1 VEAAAAQLVLRIG
14 AVLMNEGVL
23 TPQQLGAALVECDES
38 GKRLGEVVVEQ
49 GWATS
54 RDVARALAKQH
65 GLEFVDLEGLEI
77 DRGVAERLPV
87 EIARL
92 QGAIPVAETDDG
104 ELLVAVTDPT
114 DAGARGDLELAL
126 GHKIRLAVCAETEL
140 AGALDRVYGA
150 PGPRTPAASGSD
162 AWNAANETT
171 AVKIVKAA
179 LGRAIELGA
188 TDIHFEPG
196 EQQMVVRGRVDGV
209 VRELTRVPRAA
220 VAGVTTRLKIMGQLD
235 ITQRRVPQD
244 GGFAITVDG
253 ERHEFGITAVP
264 TARGERVVLRVL
276 RRGAALGLSD
286 LGMAEDAE
294 AALVRAIR
302 RPHGAVVVCGPGGS
316 GRTTTLYS
324 ALSLLNEPDR
334 VLMTIEDPIEFPLE
348 GVSQVEVSDRGGVS
362 FARGLASVLRS
373 DPDVLLVGELRDRET
388 ARLALDAAARHLVL
402 TTLHAQDTASAVTRL
417 GELGAAPGLLAT
429 SLTCIVAQRLARQ
442 LCGCSEAY
450 EASSDDAEG
459 LGLRADEP
467 VTLYRPSGCPRC
479 DGTGYRGR
487 AAIYEVLPVEGDV
500 VRALDYSVEDVR
512 KVALQYGMR
521 TLRGDAAR
529 LCLAGVTSASE
540 VHRILGRAPSSG

>member
-54 RDVARALAKQH
+54 RDVAQALAKQH
-65 GLEFVDLEGLEI
+65 GLEFFDLEGLEI
-77 DRGVAERLPV
+77 DERVAERLPV

-92 QGAIPVAETDDG
+92 HGAIPVAETGDG
-104 ELLVAVTDPT
+104 ELLVAVADPT
-114 DAGARGDLELAL
+114 DAGTCGDLELAL
-126 GHKIRLAVCAETEL
+126 GQKIRLAVCAETEL
-140 AGALDRVYGA
+140 AGALDRVYGP
-150 PGPRTPAASGSD
+150 PGLRTPAASGSE
-162 AWNAANETT
+162 AWNAANATT

-196 EQQMVVRGRVDGV
+196 EQQMIVRGRVDGV

-235 ITQRRVPQD
+235 ITQRRLPQD
-244 GGFAITVDG
+244 GSFAISVDG

-264 TARGERVVLRVL
+264 TARGERIVLRVL

-373 DPDVLLVGELRDRET
+373 DPDVLLVGELHDRET
-388 ARLALDAAARHLVL
+388 TRLALDAAARHLVL
-402 TTLHAQDTASAVTRL
+402 TTLHAQDTASAVARL

-450 EASSDDAEG
+450 EASPDDAEG
-459 LGLRADEP
+459 LGLHADVP

-479 DGTGYRGR
+479 DETGYRGR
-487 AAIYEVLPVEGDV
+487 AAIYEVMPVEGDV

-540 VHRILGRAPSSG
+540 VHRILGRTPSSG

>member
-1 VEAAAAQLVLRIG
+1 VEAAAQLVLRIG
-14 AVLMNEGVL
+14 AVLMDEGVL

-54 RDVARALAKQH
+54 RDVGQALAKQYR
-65 GLEFVDLEGLEI
+65 LEFVDLEWLEI
-77 DRGVAERLPV
+77 DPGLAGRLPV
-87 EIARL
+87 NIARHY
-92 QGAIPVAETDDG
+92 GAIPVAERDG
-104 ELLVAVTDPT
+104 DVLIAVADPT
-114 DAGARGDLELAL
+114 DAGATGDLELAL
-126 GHKIRLAVCAETEL
+126 GQKVRLAVCEETEL
-140 AGALDRVYGA
+140 EGALDRVYGA
-150 PGPRTPAASGSD
+150 PGPRTPAAPGSD
-162 AWNAANETT
+162 AWNAAHGTT

-179 LGRAIELGA
+179 LGRAIGLGT

-196 EQQMVVRGRVDGV
+196 EHQMIVRGRVDGV

-235 ITQRRVPQD
+235 ITERRLPQD
-244 GGFAITVDG
+244 GGFAIRVDG

-264 TARGERVVLRVL
+264 AARGEHIVLRVL

-286 LGMAEDAE
+286 LGMGEDAE

-302 RPHGAVVVCGPGGS
+302 APHGAVVVCGPGGC

-348 GVSQVEVSDRGGVS
+348 GVSQVEVSDRDGLS
-362 FARGLASVLRS
+362 FARGLASILRS
-373 DPDVLLVGELRDRET
+373 DADVLLVGELRDRET
-388 ARLALDAAARHLVL
+388 ARLALDAAARQLVL
-402 TTLHAQDTASAVTRL
+402 TTLHAQDTASAIVRL
-417 GELGAAPGLLAT
+417 GELGATPGLLAT
-429 SLTCIVAQRLARQ
+429 SLTCIVAQRLVRQ
-442 LCGCSEAY
+442 LCGCSDAY
-450 EASSDDAEG
+450 EASPDEG
-459 LGLRADEP
+459 ASLGLRADVP
-467 VTLYRPSGCPRC
+467 VTLYRPRGCPRC
-479 DGTGYRGR
+479 DETGYRGR
-487 AAIYEVLPVEGDV
+487 AAIYEVMPVEGDV

-540 VHRILGRAPSSG
+540 VQRVLGRAPLPG